1 MLRVTRAE
9 HGNSTQFK
17 LEGKLA
23 GTWVDVMEQ
32 SWRQAVTESPGRPFL
47 IDLTAITY
55 IDAKGT
61 KLLSEMHRQGA
72 ELKASTCLTKCIV
85 EEIKSHS
92 GDPAKAEH

>member
-1 MLRVTRAE
+1 MLRVTKAE
-9 HGNSTQFK
+9 RGSSTQFK

-23 GTWVDVMEQ
+23 GDWVEVMEQ
-32 SWRQAVTESPGRPFL
+32 SWRQAVTESPDRSFL
-47 IDLTAITY
+47 IDLTGITY

-61 KLLSEMHRQGA
+61 KLLSEMHQQGA
-72 ELKASTCLTKCIV
+72 ELRASTCLTKCIV